1 MSWDSYIEVGG
12 NRYSVPEALCGQPV
26 SIPLKSS
33 KLKLSERFLKI
44 NFRSV
49 KALPDYL
56 FLKAL

>member
-1 MSWDSYIEVGG
+1 MASEGANNEQKKPNVT
-12 NRYSVPEALCGQPV
+12 
-26 SIPLKSS
+26 LKSS
-33 KLKLSERFLKI
+33 KPKLSEWFLKI

>member
-1 MSWDSYIEVGG
+1 MSRKTQ
-12 NRYSVPEALCGQPV
+12 RYSKEFKAEAVRTVL
-26 SIPLKSS
+26 
-33 KLKLSERFLKI
+33 EI

>member
-1 MSWDSYIEVGG
+1 MSRKTQ
-12 NRYSVPEALCGQPV
+12 RYSKEFKP
-26 SIPLKSS
+26 
-33 KLKLSERFLKI
+33 KLSERFLKI